1 MKMND
6 SEWLIIIAVKEQ
18 LLEYNNDSASPNYQI
33 IICRQ
38 DLERNNQHIMNH
50 FYCNSEPAL

>member
-33 IICRQ
+33 IT
-38 DLERNNQHIMNH
+38 LVYNMAKNVT
-50 FYCNSEPAL
+50 